1 MKGSGRVHTHQLRP
15 PITAAVCV
23 GTCPVCLLGLQE
35 GGFTVLKTQFQLK
48 RALCERTN
56 CVVCSRSE
64 ASPHELS
71 LLMLVGVVMSF
82 RMEGLCSLE
91 LQAALAAISIE
102 HLSL

>member
-1 MKGSGRVHTHQLRP
+1 M
-15 PITAAVCV
+15 
-23 GTCPVCLLGLQE
+23 
-35 GGFTVLKTQFQLK
+35 
-48 RALCERTN
+48 
-56 CVVCSRSE
+56 VCSRSE